1 MIGNKSNIKNL
12 GSSFEKLKLY
22 AQLKDAVKDNKSLIA
37 IGIRLALN
45 DKKATCQQVFDY
57 IKEQGNDNIPL
68 MQSVIGVELCNKIL
82 NLK

>member
-1 MIGNKSNIKNL
+1 MSGTKTTVKNL

-22 AQLKDAVKDNKSLIA
+22 AQLKESVKEDKSIIA

-57 IKEQGNDNIPL
+57 IKEQGNDNLPL